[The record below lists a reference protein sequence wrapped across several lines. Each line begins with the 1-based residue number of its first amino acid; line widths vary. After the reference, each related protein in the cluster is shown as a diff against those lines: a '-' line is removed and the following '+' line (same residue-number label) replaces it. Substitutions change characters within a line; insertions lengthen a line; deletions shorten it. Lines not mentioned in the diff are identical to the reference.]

1 MDVPGGWTN
10 CMEVFR
16 ETKAKGWI
24 WLIIPEG
31 ENVKRGGTRIERNCI
46 EFLI

>member
-31 ENVKRGGTRIERNCI
+31 EGTYRECKERRD
-46 EFLI
+46 ED